1 MSIPRILVLATALLG
16 STAAMAQT
24 SSESQ
29 ALSRAEVLADLEI
42 YQRSGLRAIEQ
53 DDLQM
58 FRGERYRA
66 ALNRYR
72 ALRQSPEFAARVQA
86 IAQARGETLTATA
99 P

>member
-16 STAAMAQT
+16 TGAAMAQS
-24 SSESQ
+24 SSEAQ

-42 YQRSGLRAIEQ
+42 YQRSGLGAIEQ

-66 ALNRYR
+66 ALARYR
-72 ALRQSPEFAARVQA
+72 ALRQSPEFAVRVQA
-86 IAQARGETLTATA
+86 IAQRRGETLTATA